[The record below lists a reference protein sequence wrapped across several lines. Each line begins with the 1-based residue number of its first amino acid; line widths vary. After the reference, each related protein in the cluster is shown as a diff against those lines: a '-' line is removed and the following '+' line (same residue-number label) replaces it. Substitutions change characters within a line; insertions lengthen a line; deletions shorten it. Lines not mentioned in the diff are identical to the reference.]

1 MFGENKDHISNE
13 MKLDSLGGHCFILF
27 YNHTQPLILTDPCMF
42 LRSYVWLH
50 YKIKS
55 DKGP

>member
-1 MFGENKDHISNE
+1 MFGENKNHISY
-13 MKLDSLGGHCFILF
+13 KLKLGSLGHCFILF
-27 YNHTQPLILTDPCMF
+27 YNHTQPLILTDPSMF
-42 LRSYVWLH
+42 LSYVWLH